1 VNAPVVVLVHGERGN
16 MMRMRS
22 RLLGLGKFKVY
33 SPANCEE
40 VRIPFRRE
48 KVAKVVGRLANE
60 INPQALAGLLSPP
73 ASSEDSDDT
82 EGDSKDTKRRRDENQ
97 IVSGVLVQNEFK
109 LSLMAPE
116 DLREY
121 AGLNTTT
128 ITCRQRITLGAAG
141 IDLIKWSL
149 EGTFGSVDVSTNTS
163 KDFKAN
169 GNGTNNSTTSS
180 TSTTPKPE
188 LVDAEMS
195 NTDDTAA
202 PEQTIL
208 SIMNS
213 AVRISHHHNAQNG
226 QSELELEW
234 EGNATNDAI
243 ADAVMAVL
251 LSVESSPAA
260 IKRSAQSHSHEEHKE
275 PETMDVSR
283 AHPLAAHSL
292 SPAER
297 LSRLFMFLEAQFG
310 ENAITPIAEPK
321 LPPKAPRLAEDNITS
336 QDNAAEDEEADP
348 IALEKAQAI
357 ELARLHSLGIPVPGL
372 LITVDKSVAKVWL
385 EGLEV
390 ECANR
395 SLGER
400 VRAVCERGVEVLGD
414 VVF

>member
-1 VNAPVVVLVHGERGN
+1 MGKKVGGDDKPMIPRRCTVQEFSFAAHVDGAENRAFIEEVDAPVVVLVHGERGN

-60 INPQALAGLLSPP
+60 VNPQAIASLLSPP
-73 ASSEDSDDT
+73 ASSSDEDDSE
-82 EGDSKDTKRRRDENQ
+82 EGKEAKRRKDGHEAQ
-97 IVSGVLVQNEFK
+97 VVTGVLVQNEFK

-121 AGLNTTT
+121 ASLNTTT

-149 EGTFGSVDVSTNTS
+149 EGTFGSVEVTEET
-163 KDFKAN
+163 AT
-169 GNGTNNSTTSS
+169 NGTNENDKED
-180 TSTTPKPE
+180 KPR
-188 LVDAEMS
+188 
-195 NTDDTAA
+195 
-202 PEQTIL
+202 PQTVL
-208 SIMNS
+208 SVMNN
-213 AVRISHHHNAQNG
+213 AVRIFSHGAG
-226 QSELELEW
+226 ELELEW

-260 IKRSAQSHSHEEHKE
+260 IKRSAHSHSHDHHYEEEHEHKAQ
-275 PETMDVSR
+275 TL
-283 AHPLAAHSL
+283 HPLAAQSL
-292 SPAER
+292 TPGEK

-310 ENAITPIAEPK
+310 EQAITPIAQPK
-321 LPPKAPRLAEDNITS
+321 LAEGSVDL
-336 QDNAAEDEEADP
+336 EDSVAV
-348 IALEKAQAI
+348 EKAQAA
-357 ELARLHSLGIPVPGL
+357 ELARLHGLGIPVPGL
-372 LITVDKSVAKVWL
+372 EIKVDQSVAVVWL
-385 EGLEV
+385 EGLDV
-390 ECANR
+390 ECKNR

-400 VRAVCERGVEVLGD
+400 VRAVCERGCEVLAD